1 MFTFTINNGKI
12 FKADGAPDYIFS
24 ADDYEKFK
32 ANLLSFE
39 AQFSP
44 AIFGCVEST
53 DLNYDLSEDRKVP
66 LASGDNTNVG
76 VYFGICKEH

>member
-12 FKADGAPDYIFS
+12 IKADGAPDYIFS

-32 ANLLSFE
+32 A
-39 AQFSP
+39 QFSP

-53 DLNYDLSEDRKVP
+53 DSNYDLSEDRKVP
-66 LASGDNTNVG
+66 LASGDITNVG